1 MTYVQSL
8 IIFLLSLLPFLAT
21 SSLQSA
27 RLELKYVDSTTDLS
41 KMEIIRR
48 AAHRSLRRVSNLAS
62 LGPSKNF
69 SAGCH
74 ASTASYV
81 IDISIGT
88 PPVLMSAILD
98 TGSDLIWTQCSPC
111 TMCFSQPNPIFVPA
125 NSTTFSKI
133 PCSSSLCKSLPK
145 STCNSQCDYEYSYG
159 DGSSTKGFMGFET
172 FSFGADNSVKISS
185 IGFGCGNN
193 NVGATDNS
201 SGIVG
206 MGRGP
211 LSLVSQL
218 NVTKFSYCF
227 NSIHNKSSS
236 ILLLGSWANMMSN
249 ASKSIP
255 FMSNPHDSP
264 MSSFYY
270 LPLQGITVGTAHL
283 PIPPSVFQMTENG
296 SGGLIIDSGTTVTA
310 LEERAF
316 IIVARAFMS
325 QIKLPQVNGAKIGL
339 SLCFSLPEG
348 GIKSVNIPKM
358 IFHFD
363 GADMDLPLENY
374 MVEDRMN
381 KLLCLGMVSTRGIS
395 ILGNMQQQNMNI
407 FYDIENGILSFE
419 PAVCSNL

>member
-1 MTYVQSL
+1 MSYVQPL
-8 IIFLLSLLPFLAT
+8 IIFVLSLLPSVAI
-21 SSLQSA
+21 SSGLSA

-41 KMEIIRR
+41 KSELIHQ
-48 AAHRSLRRVSNLAS
+48 ATHRSLRRVSNLAS

-88 PPVLMSAILD
+88 PSVLMSAILD

-111 TMCFSQPNPIFVPA
+111 TTCFSQPNPIFAPA

-145 STCNSQCDYEYSYG
+145 SMCDFQCDYEYSYG

-172 FSFGADNSVKISS
+172 FSFGANNSVKVSG
-185 IGFGCGNN
+185 IGFGCGTN

-227 NSIHNKSSS
+227 NSIHNKRSS
-236 ILLLGSWANMMSN
+236 ILLLGSWANMTSN
-249 ASKSIP
+249 ASKSTP
-255 FMSNPHDSP
+255 FMRNPHGSP

-270 LPLQGITVGTAHL
+270 LSLQGITVGEALL
-283 PIPPSVFQMTENG
+283 PIPPSVFQLTADG
-296 SGGLIIDSGTTVTA
+296 GGGLIIDSGTTVTA

-316 IIVARAFMS
+316 IMVTRAFMS
-325 QIKLPQVNGAKIGL
+325 RIKLPQASGANLGL

-348 GIKSVNIPKM
+348 SIKSVNIPKM

-374 MVEDRMN
+374 MVEDTTN

-407 FYDIENGILSFE
+407 LYDIQKGMLSFE
-419 PAVCSNL
+419 PSVCSKL